1 MKRMLKV
8 ATYMQVLIM
17 VLAWINSSLCMTQI
31 YSIWPSIN
39 NCFSRQSCLTL
50 EEFATHALKN
60 ASAKS
65 IELTLAPGNHS
76 LSSEL
81 SFKNLEYLLL
91 NATSDTE
98 ETRIICNSFGQLS
111 LLNIRRSQI
120 NGIEFLECK
129 NNTVMELKNL
139 IINNCTFSLGGNG
152 SSSLLELK
160 RTTVLFRNSSFY
172 IINTRNRYDS
182 VQPALL
188 SHASIVKIEA
198 SELTINGTTIL
209 LAESKSTIHLKST
222 SISNSTTGTAWHDQP
237 STLIQISNGKLL
249 IEDSNIIKN
258 KGEKIVYVRQCNVQI
273 NNSIFNNNFGADC
286 ILCIVK
292 SKVLLNNTLVSG
304 NHGNFSV
311 IYLLKTGTNITGRMT
326 YSNNFGSLLI
336 INSNVQFYSLTM
348 FEKCSQSH
356 TVSKI
361 GQVKAKGALTTIQ
374 STIVF
379 WKNVTF
385 IDNNSTY
392 SGSAIYSSESKITIY
407 YYSLIANN
415 IAEKSGGGAFL
426 YLSTFICHGNCI
438 FTGNIA
444 NKSGGGI
451 HAVSSVIALSNDTQN
466 DNYNT
471 TILRL
476 SFVANEA
483 ERGGALFFELNSY
496 IKCIVDRINNYSI
509 IFDGNIARTDGGAI
523 FIRDE
528 TYFTTCKS
536 KSSFV
541 HRTRTECFFQIIYND
556 IDIHKSQQ
564 KERFITFKNNT
575 ADRGKVLY
583 GGLLDRCSLSPMAD
597 IHVAS
602 TNKKFNI
609 SGLEYF
615 KNESRG
621 TVELNDIQSDAMRV
635 CSCQDSGYFSCQNYK
650 RIFVQ
655 KGEKF
660 NIPIVVM
667 DQVNRTIVN
676 ATIRSVLHEKSFLGE
691 GQQLQHTEGEC
702 TNLTFNVSSPCES
715 VNLTLYADQG
725 PCKDKGISTF
735 RVTITF
741 KRCECAIGFLS
752 SNESNRC
759 ECNLDPQLKGYI
771 TAFNTHSVVRIKN
784 CWITYIFD
792 GYIIHPNCPYD
803 YCLPAHPTVGVMDLN
818 QTGAADAQCNFNRTG
833 LLCGQCKQGYSLSMS
848 GSHCIPCPK
857 YWPGLV
863 IGNILTGIV
872 FGIMLVF
879 LLLFLN
885 VTVAL
890 GTPNGVIFYANIVLI
905 NKSIFLPSST
915 DQLNFFTA
923 VIYLLNTQMG
933 MKRCFW
939 EGMNAYGRTWFSYV
953 FPLYMIS
960 LVLVIILI
968 SKYSLRCARLLG
980 RRNPVA
986 TLATLILLSYAYF
999 LRSILD
1005 ILSFTIIKYPDETHK
1020 TVWLP
1025 DASVKYFQGKH
1036 IPLFLSAIILII
1048 IGLAYTILLF
1058 TWQWLH
1064 RLPNIVIFRWLKSTK
1079 LNSFIEAYHAPFKP
1093 KYRYWTGLLLLIR
1106 IALSVAITA
1115 NVSGD
1120 RQYNL
1125 LATGVLIAC
1134 LIMFKVYLGDNI
1146 YKKRIIDC
1154 LENVCY
1160 LNLLLLTLVT
1170 FYSLDNQIVHKTAT
1184 YTSIGVIFI
1193 LSLCVITYHTYSAL
1207 KNIKRCQN
1215 MCTLVIQ
1222 TMKRHKT
1229 ATSHGQSLE
1238 LNTQTFNRCISTEV
1252 SMSAMDMSHHGK
1264 DEMTEKGSEKTY
1276 EAVVRTIEQDA
1287 FTPDSLIEPLL

>member
-1 MKRMLKV
+1 MLKV
-8 ATYMQVLIM
+8 ATYVQVLIT
-17 VLAWINSSLCMTQI
+17 VLAWTNSSLCMSQT
-31 YSIWPSIN
+31 YSICPSS
-39 NCFSRQSCLTL
+39 NCFSCQQPCLTL
-50 EEFATHALKN
+50 EEFATRVLKN
-60 ASAKS
+60 ASAKL

-76 LSSEL
+76 LSSKL
-81 SFKNLEYLLL
+81 SLKNLEYLLL
-91 NATSDTE
+91 NATSDTK

-111 LLNIRRSQI
+111 LLNISSSHI

-129 NNTVMELKNL
+129 NNTAMELKNL
-139 IINNCTFSLGGNG
+139 TINNCTFSLGGNG
-152 SSSLLELK
+152 SLSLLKLT
-160 RTTVLFRNSSFY
+160 RTTALFRNSSFY

-182 VQPALL
+182 VQTALL
-188 SHASIVKIEA
+188 SHASIVIIEA
-198 SELTINGTTIL
+198 SKLTINGTTIL

-222 SISNSTTGTAWHDQP
+222 LISNSTTHTAWHDQP
-237 STLIQISNGKLL
+237 SPLIQISNGKLL
-249 IEDSNIIKN
+249 IEDSNIIEN
-258 KGEKIVYVRQCNVQI
+258 KGEKIVYVRQCNVTI
-273 NNSIFNNNFGADC
+273 NNSTFNNNFGADC

-292 SKVLLNNTLVSG
+292 SGVLLNNMSVSG
-304 NHGNFSV
+304 NHGNFSI
-311 IYLLKTGTNITGRMT
+311 IYLLKTGTNITDRMT
-326 YSNNFGSLLI
+326 FSNNFGSLLI
-336 INSNVQFYSLTM
+336 INSKVKFYGLTM

-361 GQVKAKGALTTIQ
+361 GQVKAKGALTIIQ
-374 STIVF
+374 STIAF
-379 WKNVTF
+379 QENVTF
-385 IDNNSTY
+385 VDNNSTY
-392 SGSAIYSSESKITIY
+392 SGSAIFSSESKITIHY
-407 YYSLIANN
+407 YLLIANN
-415 IAEKSGGGAFL
+415 IAEKSGGGVFL

-438 FTGNIA
+438 FMGNVA

-451 HAVSSVIALSNDTQN
+451 RAASSVITLSKDTQK
-466 DNYNT
+466 DNYST
-471 TILRL
+471 TILGL
-476 SFVANEA
+476 NFVANEA
-483 ERGGALFFELNSY
+483 EKGGALFFELNSY

-509 IFDGNIARTDGGAI
+509 IFDGNIARKNGGAI
-523 FIRDE
+523 FIRDR

-536 KSSFV
+536 KSSFIY
-541 HRTRTECFFQIIYND
+541 RTRTECFFQIIYND
-556 IDIHKSQQ
+556 IDVKKSQQ
-564 KERFITFKNNT
+564 KETFITFKNNT
-575 ADRGKVLY
+575 AEKGKVLY

-597 IHVAS
+597 IHVAN
-602 TNKKFNI
+602 TNKNI

-650 RIFVQ
+650 WISVQ

-660 NIPIVVM
+660 NISIMVI
-667 DQVNRTIVN
+667 DQVNRTIDN
-676 ATIRSVLHEKSFLGE
+676 ATIRSVLHEESFLGE

-771 TAFNTHSVVRIKN
+771 IAFNTHSIVRIKN

-803 YCLPAHPTVGVMDLN
+803 YCLPAHHTVGVMNLN

-863 IGNILTGIV
+863 IGNIIMGIV
-872 FGIMLVF
+872 LGIMLVF
-879 LLLFLN
+879 LLLYLN
-885 VTVAL
+885 LTVAL

-915 DQLNFFTA
+915 HRLNFFTA

-939 EGMNAYGRTWFSYV
+939 EGMNAYGRTWFSYF
-953 FPLYMIS
+953 FPMYMIC

-1005 ILSFTIIKYPDETHK
+1005 ILSFTIIKYPDETRK

-1036 IPLFLSAIILII
+1036 IPLFLSAIILSI

-1125 LATGVLIAC
+1125 LTTGVLIAC
-1134 LIMFKVYLGDNI
+1134 LIMFKVYLGDSI
-1146 YKKRIIDC
+1146 YKKRIIDY

-1160 LNLLLLTLVT
+1160 LNLLLLILVT
-1170 FYSLDNQIVHKTAT
+1170 FYSLDNQIAHKIAT
-1184 YTSIGVIFI
+1184 YASIGVIFI
-1193 LSLCVITYHTYSAL
+1193 ISLCVIAYHTYSAS
-1207 KNIKRCQN
+1207 KNIKWCQN
-1215 MCTLVIQ
+1215 MCTLVMH
-1222 TMKRHKT
+1222 TMKRPKT

-1238 LNTQTFNRCISTEV
+1238 LNTQILNRCISTEV
-1252 SMSAMDMSHHGK
+1252 SMSTTVTSHHGK
-1264 DEMTEKGSEKTY
+1264 DEMTEKESEKTY